1 MRIILSYILFILLH
15 LSIFAQGNFQTDSQ
29 VQQKILK
36 QDDFKSAGII
46 NISDILTLVN
56 DWQLSSIDGYSYAV
70 SPNNLSPYQNQ
81 NLIVTVD
88 GQRYDMNNQDFI
100 NLNLIPLSI
109 DQIDSVIIISS
120 PQLFNNEFTA
130 GGLINIITKKPAQGL
145 SFNFFGSVGNE
156 VGDPGPYIF
165 TQEKSTNVDKLGYLL
180 SFNLNTSGKDWYLRT
195 FVKTEE
201 NFMTDRAIIDRISG
215 VSDDTKTNMIAASAI
230 LDFNALKGE
239 HHLLFGYT
247 ENDGFIF
254 YNYIGN
260 ELPNKNTIKHI
271 GLNGEITFNNQLG
284 LNYFIKK
291 SNNRIGNRESSKI
304 SDFNWESDVTL
315 VRVEGNYKTS
325 SIFTSI
331 GLSYEDDKI
340 IRDDRNNRFDNLRLF
355 GKINHLLNKN
365 FNYVLDVSTTKYNN
379 DYSFNAALKNFWYL
393 NQNNKIV
400 SNFSFSQTP
409 PLENLLYRPIISDD
423 YQNLTDNIYLLNNL
437 NENIN
442 NSLFAVDL
450 NYYLKPS
457 RKIKLSF
464 GANYRHFFDYTLEK
478 FEYQFNPDEK
488 IFSSTVELKTDEW
501 LKVIGGI
508 FEIDQKISEVVNHSL
523 FYNYQTDLSG
533 SDYFNIIWQTIPK
546 HKFIYSINIQP
557 DKNFG
562 IWARFRYQ
570 SAVEWAAYKYI
581 EYQSNQKYI
590 SEVDPLTTIDISL
603 QKWFWER
610 RVWLNLVFRNILNNR
625 EYFHPVGA
633 GFDLRFYLQL
643 HVYLHSILI

>member
-1 MRIILSYILFILLH
+1 MKIILSHILIVLLH
-15 LSIFAQGNFQTDSQ
+15 ISILAQGNFQIDSQ

-36 QDDFKSAGII
+36 QDDLKSAGII

-56 DWQLSSIDGYSYAV
+56 NWQLSSIDGYSYAV
-70 SPNNLSPYQNQ
+70 SPNNLSPYQTQ

-88 GQRYDMNNQDFI
+88 GQRYDLNNQDFI

-120 PQLFNNEFTA
+120 PQLFNNEFTS
-130 GGLINIITKKPAQGL
+130 GGLINIITKKPTQGL

-165 TQEKSTNVDKLGYLL
+165 TQEKSPNVDKLGYLL
-180 SFNLNTSGKDWYLRT
+180 S
-195 FVKTEE
+195 
-201 NFMTDRAIIDRISG
+201 IDRISG
-215 VSDDTKTNMIAASAI
+215 VSHDTKTNMIAASAI
-230 LDFNALKGE
+230 LNFKALKGE

-271 GLNGEITFNNQLG
+271 GLNGKINFNKQLG

-291 SNNRIGNRESSKI
+291 SNNIIGNRESSKI
-304 SDFNWESDVTL
+304 SNFNWESDVTL

-331 GLSYEDDKI
+331 GLSYEDEKT

-355 GKINHLLNKN
+355 GKINHVMNKN

-379 DYSFNAALKNFWYL
+379 DYSFNAALKNFWYI
-393 NQNNKIV
+393 NQGNKII
-400 SNFSFSQTP
+400 SNFSFSQTF
-409 PLENLLYRPIISDD
+409 PLENLVYRPIISDD
-423 YQNLTDNIYLLNNL
+423 YQNLTDNFYLLDNL
-437 NENIN
+437 NENFN

-457 RKIKLSF
+457 SKIKLSF
-464 GANYRHFFDYTLEK
+464 GVNYRHFFDYTLEK
-478 FEYQFNPDEK
+478 IDYQFNPDK
-488 IFSSTVELKTDEW
+488 KNFDTSIELKTNEW
-501 LKVIGGI
+501 LKVAGGI
-508 FEIDQKISEVVNHSL
+508 FEIDQKISDVVNHSL

-533 SDYFNIIWQTIPK
+533 SDYFKTIWQTIPN

-590 SEVDPLTTIDISL
+590 SEVDQLTTIDISL

-625 EYFHPVGA
+625 EYFHPIGA
-633 GFDLRFYLQL
+633 GYDLRFYLQL